1 MADNKEMFFRSK
13 ISVHLSLKQEVLAAG
28 GDTFPPPPLPK
39 HRLWAHRSAF
49 TVRSGGFFP
58 LRQRSLSMN
67 LVNRV
72 C

>member
-28 GDTFPPPPLPK
+28 GDTSPPLPK

-67 LVNRV
+67 LVNRF